1 MDFFRAKSPEEVT
14 ALLTRY
20 AKGFSAKT
28 KLVTLHEALGRV
40 LSEDII
46 SDQDIPG
53 FDRSTVDG
61 YAVIASDTFGA
72 TGSIPTLLDFVG
84 EVKMGNITDKS
95 VEGGTCVYVPTG
107 GMMPAGATA
116 MVMIEDTEKIDG
128 ETVAV
133 EKPVVEGANIIF
145 KGDDM
150 KAGLPVLEKG
160 RILNANDIGV
170 LSALGIG
177 QVSIV
182 EPVKATV
189 YSTGDEIISVD
200 AELKPG
206 QIRDINGNV
215 VKAMLNELGVVVVR
229 HRIIEDT
236 YEVLFEAVEKALAD
250 SDIVLLS
257 GGSSV
262 GVRDYTHQVIEAFDD
277 GHVDVHGIMIK
288 PGKPTIIGR
297 VGSKTVI
304 GLPGHPVSSIMVYK
318 AFVEPML
325 LEMSGKK
332 LESKT
337 VTGTLSVNLHGAPGK
352 RTYQMVRFKDGE
364 EVVPFY
370 GKSGMISLIAGAD
383 GYIVIGNDQEGLNKG
398 TEVEVHLF

>member
-72 TGSIPTLLDFVG
+72 TGSIPTLLDFIG